1 VFGQGIAGS
10 NDVVRQSVHQCV
22 VEMWPH
28 NDAQA
33 VHFLCIKRHGVR
45 GQDPRSRT
53 FAETSNSVKFLAFFL
68 FSVSVCPGEWKA
80 HVYDMGF
87 ITR

>member
-1 VFGQGIAGS
+1 
-10 NDVVRQSVHQCV
+10 
-22 VEMWPH
+22 MWPH

-68 FSVSVCPGEWKA
+68 FSVCPGEWKA
-80 HVYDMGF
+80 HVYNIRIYHSLSTPKPAVQTWSGA
-87 ITR
+87 TKR